1 MVEERRGE
9 KGGQGGDSVIGELVG
24 WGCGRGK
31 KGRLICV
38 IGVRTVEDLPEDRR
52 QADLV
57 LVRNI
62 VEHRPGHM
70 LIEALS

>member
-38 IGVRTVEDLPEDRR
+38 IGVRAVEDLPEDR
-52 QADLV
+52 QADLSWFGISLNTV
-57 LVRNI
+57 QVTC
-62 VEHRPGHM
+62 
-70 LIEALS
+70 